1 MYCALLN
8 VIRFC
13 RVQLVQISDKTHGF
27 FYGFHP
33 LLNNKNNKDT

>member
-1 MYCALLN
+1 MYCTLLN

-13 RVQLVQISDKTHGF
+13 RVQLVQISDKHAF